1 MSKREYTKEQMQEL
15 LSNPNVKSCTS
26 KYIIFTEEFKIRSIT
41 LDQSW
46 FYHRRIFK
54 DFGFPEY
61 IINSKIPMQ
70 SLKNWRWKFKKKWI
84 LWLVDTKRWRVKK
97 EKNNTSTMNKDEY
110 IKYLEAK
117 TSYLEELHKKVYWNY
132 P

>member
-1 MSKREYTKEQMQEL
+1 MQEL